1 MPDRPTRRL
10 SWDVP
15 LEEHADVLV
24 VGGGSAGIAAA
35 TAAARNGARTVL
47 VERYGFLGG
56 TSTAGLVGPF
66 MTSYS
71 ADGSEPVVGG
81 IFQEVVDRMAATGG
95 AIDPSKTEGG
105 EKWNAYIRLGH
116 AHVTPVHPE
125 ALKVAAME
133 TVVEAG
139 VRLMLHTA
147 FVDVLRGEKP
157 DRLDGIV
164 VLTKAGL
171 SALPATIV
179 IDCSADADVAVRAG
193 VPTQKGRESDGRMM
207 PATMFFRI
215 GGVDDDRVEAFAR
228 DHEVRHP
235 GERLYECIVQ
245 EARQRGQFPVPR
257 EYLNIY
263 REPEPGVW
271 RANITRLH
279 DIDGTNPEDLT
290 RAEVEG
296 RRQVMKVFAF
306 MRERCPGLE
315 NARLLDVATQIGI
328 RETRRIHGL
337 YTLTGEDVLQ
347 GAHFEDAIAR
357 CAYPVDIHDP
367 TGTRG
372 QLVGLEAAPF
382 YEIPYRCLVPERVD
396 NLLVAGRCLSATH
409 EAAASARV
417 IPPVYAM
424 GQAAGTAAAICA
436 RERLRPRDLDGSRL
450 RETLRLQGAIV

>member
-1 MPDRPTRRL
+1 M
-10 SWDVP
+10 
-15 LEEHADVLV
+15 
-24 VGGGSAGIAAA
+24 
-35 TAAARNGARTVL
+35 
-47 VERYGFLGG
+47 
-56 TSTAGLVGPF
+56 
-66 MTSYS
+66 
-71 ADGSEPVVGG
+71 
-81 IFQEVVDRMAATGG
+81 
-95 AIDPSKTEGG
+95 
-105 EKWNAYIRLGH
+105 
-116 AHVTPVHPE
+116 TPVHPE

-139 VRLMLHTA
+139 VRLMLHTS
-147 FVDVLRGEKP
+147 FVDVLRGERP

-193 VPTQKGRESDGRMM
+193 VPVQKGRESDGRMM

-215 GGVDDDRVEAFAR
+215 GGVGDDRVEAFAR
-228 DHEVRHP
+228 DHEVAHP

-245 EARQRGQFPVPR
+245 EARGRGQFPVPR

-337 YTLTGEDVLQ
+337 YTLTGEDVLR
-347 GAHFEDAIAR
+347 GARFDDAIAR
-357 CAYPVDIHDP
+357 CAYPIDIHDP

-372 QLVGLEAAPF
+372 QLVGLESAGY
-382 YEIPYRCLVPERVD
+382 YEIPYRCLVPERVE

-424 GQAAGTAAAICA
+424 GQAAGTAAALCA
-436 RERLRPRDLDGSRL
+436 RERLRPRDLDGRRL
-450 RETLRLQGAIV
+450 RDTLRLQGAIV